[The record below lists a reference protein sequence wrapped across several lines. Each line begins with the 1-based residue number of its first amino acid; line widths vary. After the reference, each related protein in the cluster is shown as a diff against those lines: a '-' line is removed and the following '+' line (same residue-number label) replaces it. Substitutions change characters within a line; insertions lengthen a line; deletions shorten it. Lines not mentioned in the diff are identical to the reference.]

1 MATERPDRIPETKA
15 QWRARHT
22 QLVPKPLHD
31 WEDLRSAS
39 EITEQQFL
47 ALRVIWPTRI
57 DPRDFERFE
66 NLHANFKQARAILK
80 QLKIFQNYKK
90 HIKDRLEKIEH

>member
-47 ALRVIWPTRI
+47 ALRVIWPTRM
-57 DPRDFERFE
+57 DPQDFDGFE
-66 NLHANFKQARAILK
+66 NLDADFEQARAILK